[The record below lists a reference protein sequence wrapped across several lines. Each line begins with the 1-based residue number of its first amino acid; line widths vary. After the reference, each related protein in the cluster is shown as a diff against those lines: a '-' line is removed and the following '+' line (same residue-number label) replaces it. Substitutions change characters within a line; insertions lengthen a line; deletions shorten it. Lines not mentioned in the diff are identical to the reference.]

1 MVPEKPSEDSNF
13 GGQAEYLALL
23 HPVNLRWNPTL
34 YLNNLWDHSFQV
46 FMFNLPGVQFEICSN
61 WMSHGT
67 WDQPD
72 F

>member
-34 YLNNLWDHSFQV
+34 YSNNLWGHCFQV

-67 WDQPD
+67 WDQPN